1 MPRRAAAVSLALG
14 CALVAPLSSRPGA
27 GEGSPAVPDIRF
39 ITLDPGHFHAAL
51 VQKEMY
57 PGVSPTVHVYAPLG
71 PDLVDHLERVA
82 RFNLRADHPTAWQLE
97 VHTGPDFLRQMLR
110 DRPGNAVVISGR
122 NRGKI
127 DRIQSSLEA
136 GLDALVDKPWILE
149 ASDLPKLERAL
160 ATAEERHL
168 VALDIMTE
176 RHEVTTELQRELV
189 NDPDT
194 FGTLVKGTE
203 TEPAVYMES
212 VHYLMKVVAGA
223 PNPRPVWFFD
233 TAEQGEGLNDVGT
246 HLVDLAQ
253 WTLFPDQAIDYRRDV
268 RVLAAQRWPTTIAR
282 ADFKRVT
289 RSDFPASFADRV
301 KDDRLEYFCNT
312 LVSYTLRDAHVVLD
326 VVWDGEPPPGAGD
339 SHFASYRG
347 SRAKVEVRQGTAE
360 RHRPELYVVPNAAAD
375 GPGVLAA
382 ARKKVAA
389 LQDRYPGAAV
399 AEQGPEL
406 RITIPDRLRLGHEEH
421 FAQVTQAFLRYV
433 RDRRT
438 LPAWERP
445 NMLAKY
451 YVTTEGTALARR
463 SAPRPAERRA
473 PK

>member
-27 GEGSPAVPDIRF
+27 GEGSPAVPDVRF

-438 LPAWERP
+438 LPAWEHP